1 MAFRDIERNEETT
14 LVNGGQSQD
23 AIVSQAPR
31 TLNFR
36 QYITENITG
45 MTQLKIISHPEG
57 NDFLEWNTETD
68 RYQLKLSYV
77 KTLRDVMPYKSDRVA
92 QQRIKQTSLRVY
104 NYIFAHSNTANRQVV
119 NFLLKRTENGR
130 KFLKEVLT
138 AQIEADMEYGYN
150 DLMVRPVIN
159 AANGQEGD
167 RDTFRLNAISL
178 ECEELINDSVGY
190 FGFNICYLPVY
201 PWSLFN
207 LVRQY
212 GD

>member
-1 MAFRDIERNEETT
+1 MAFREVERNEETT
-14 LVNGGQSQD
+14 LVDGGRSQN
-23 AIVSQAPR
+23 AIVNESPR

-36 QYITENITG
+36 QYITENLNS
-45 MTQLKIISHPEG
+45 MTPLKIVSQPY
-57 NDFLEWNTETD
+57 NDDVLEWNSEIE

-77 KTLRDVMPYKSDRVA
+77 KSLRDVMPYKNDRTT

-104 NYIFAHSNTANRQVV
+104 NYIFNHSNTANRAVV

-159 AANGQEGD
+159 AVSGQEGD
-167 RDTFRLNAISL
+167 RDNFRLNAISL
-178 ECEELINDSVGY
+178 ECEEIINDSVGY

-201 PWSLFN
+201 PWSLFTM
-207 LVRQY
+207 VRQY
-212 GD
+212 GE